1 MTDIITTQPAQPI
14 APHANLRLHPADVLM
29 NLIVTLLAPMF
40 IAVCGGDIEYA
51 RMAATETV
59 NGYRSRDHGDLIAI
73 AQIIAYGLA
82 ALGSLSLSMADDLT
96 IAMTLRL
103 RGNANALNRSAE
115 QNRRAIRENHR
126 ADVAPDHSQAS
137 IPAKAPIQA
146 PSALETTPDPEQE
159 KFEAEVLARAAD
171 TRKLVAYAQSRTQN
185 LKPPAE
191 PAQTATSTTA
201 PATTATPTLTSTN
214 PTAQEIQ
221 AMWAAAMADVA
232 DEFTAELPNLP
243 PAERAMAANRV
254 AALSHCANE
263 LILSPPPIRPKP
275 GDLEALTPR
284 NPT

>member
-1 MTDIITTQPAQPI
+1 
-14 APHANLRLHPADVLM
+14 M

-73 AQIIAYGLA
+73 AQIVARGLA
-82 ALGSLSLSMADDLT
+82 ALGSLSLSMSDDLT

-103 RGNANALNRSAE
+103 HSNANALNRSAE
-115 QNRRAIRENHR
+115 QNRRAVRENHR
-126 ADVAPDHSQAS
+126 ADAVPDYSQTHVEAPQHSQA
-137 IPAKAPIQA
+137 PAAP
-146 PSALETTPDPEQE
+146 ETIPDPEQE

-171 TRKLVAYAQSRTQN
+171 TRKLVAYAQSCAQD
-185 LKPPAE
+185 LKSAAE
-191 PAQTATSTTA
+191 PAQTATPITA
-201 PATTATPTLTSTN
+201 TPATATPTLNPLN

-243 PAERAMAANRV
+243 PAERAMATSRV

-263 LILSPPPIRPKP
+263 MILGTPPTRPKP
-275 GDLEALTPR
+275 GDLDALMPR
-284 NPT
+284 NST